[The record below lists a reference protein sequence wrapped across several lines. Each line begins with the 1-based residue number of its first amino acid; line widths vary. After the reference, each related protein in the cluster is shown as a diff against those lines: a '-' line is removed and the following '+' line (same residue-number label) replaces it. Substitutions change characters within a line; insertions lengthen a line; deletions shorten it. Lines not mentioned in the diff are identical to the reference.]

1 MKLARFTS
9 CGRTGIG
16 VVRDDRVIPLVDLLP
31 DAPVTMKE
39 VLAGGSELRSR
50 IQSALAKGPTGLSPV
65 PCVSRPRSRI
75 PRSTSPSA

>member
-9 CGRTGIG
+9 GGRTRIG

-50 IQSALAKGPTGLSPV
+50 IQSALANG
-65 PCVSRPRSRI
+65 
-75 PRSTSPSA
+75 